1 MSSSTGGKVAILQ
14 FLLNS
19 IWLSR
24 NSAVRPLKPLKSGAA
39 AMEGSLEV
47 QDKVFVINCREIT
60 PEDDLK
66 YVQDFLDTDEEP
78 LIVDGCVQ

>member
-1 MSSSTGGKVAILQ
+1 
-14 FLLNS
+14 
-19 IWLSR
+19 
-24 NSAVRPLKPLKSGAA
+24 LKPLKSGAA